1 MFFILW
7 LGLKRKH
14 NPVYIISE
22 TKCSTN
28 LFIWWSGLKTWFH
41 ADCLHNNYQM
51 QQKVFLFR
59 SMVWKCFLVYIISHK
74 CTANISVWCSG
85 LKTLSHGDYWLY
97 TTIYIYIYSG
107 LAIFQN
113 FYIGGTYVK
122 LGFLVGIGTLGEGD
136 FQL

>member
-74 CTANISVWCSG
+74 CTANIFVWCSG
-85 LKTLSHGDYWLY
+85 LKVLYHGDYWLY
-97 TTIYIYIYSG
+97 ATTYIYLLHKQHILHPPFPG
-107 LAIFQN
+107 WWGGCVAIFQN
-113 FYIGGTYVK
+113 VYIGGT
-122 LGFLVGIGTLGEGD
+122 
-136 FQL
+136 